1 MSIQQQVVIVGG
13 GLCGSL
19 LAIFLAKRGLQVH
32 VYEKR
37 PDMRIFGAEEG
48 RSINLALS
56 HRGIR
61 ALRQLGIEAEVLP
74 LAIPMLARA
83 VHDKAGN
90 TKYLPYGKNEQEYI
104 NSISRSGLNMALMNI
119 AEQYP
124 NIHFRFDC
132 NCQEVDFEQ
141 QRLQFWDKNTQESFE
156 VQAGVIFGTDGG
168 GSVLR
173 KALKENIIDFQ
184 EDVSFLA
191 HDYKELEIP
200 AGPQGSFLLDKSALH
215 IWPRQSYMLIALPN
229 LDGSFTVTL
238 FLQKTGQPSFEW
250 LNSAERV
257 EAFFEEQFPDVKQLI
272 PDIAAHYFE
281 NPHSFLGTIKSY
293 PWAFEG
299 KALLLGDAAHA
310 IVPFYGQGMNASFE
324 DCIILDELI
333 ETYGFDWEQVF
344 AQYQLLRKPDT
355 DAIADLAIENFY
367 EMRDGVADANFQKM
381 RQLEF
386 RLENHFEDYHSKYSM
401 VTFHPEISYAE
412 ARRRG
417 NLQNKVLYELCS
429 HTDDIESLN
438 LEEVYQKML
447 QQVFV

>member
-1 MSIQQQVVIVGG
+1 MSIKQQAVIVGG

-19 LAIFLAKRGLQVH
+19 LAIFLAKRGLEVH

-37 PDMRIFGAEEG
+37 SDMRIFGAEEG

-61 ALRQLGIEAEVLP
+61 ALHRLGIEAQVLP
-74 LAIPMLARA
+74 LAIPMLGRA
-83 VHDKAGN
+83 IHSKEGQS
-90 TKYLPYGKNEQEYI
+90 KYLPYGKNEQEYI

-124 NIHFRFDC
+124 NIHFYFDC
-132 NCQEVDFEQ
+132 TCQEVDFTTQ
-141 QRLQFWDKNTQESFE
+141 KLLFFDKNKQESFE
-156 VQAGVIFGTDGG
+156 VQAEVIFGTDGG

-173 KALKENIIDFQ
+173 KAMKGHIVDFQ
-184 EDVSFLA
+184 EEISFLA

-200 AGPQGSFLLDKSALH
+200 AAPQGGFLLEKHALH

-257 EAFFEEQFPDVKQLI
+257 EAFFEEQFPDVKALI
-272 PDIAAHYFE
+272 PDIASHYFE
-281 NPHSFLGTIKSY
+281 NPHSFLGTIKTY
-293 PWAFEG
+293 PWALEG

-333 ETYGFDWEQVF
+333 ESHGCNWERVF
-344 AQYQLLRKPDT
+344 AAYQEQRKADT

-381 RQLEF
+381 RQLELA
-386 RLENHFEDYHSKYSM
+386 LENQFADYHSKYSM
-401 VTFHPEISYAE
+401 VTFHPEIPYAE

-417 NLQNKVLYELCS
+417 NLQNQVLYELCRRTES
-429 HTDDIESLN
+429 IESLN
-438 LEEVYQKML
+438 LEEVYQTVL
-447 QQVFV
+447 RQVFV